1 MKMRRGW
8 VWAAAMLGLAQFP
21 DCAAVAKPATATRE
35 LAACA
40 SFAGW
45 RQAAREAQAA
55 KAKPHKACPKK
66 IHEGESVVVMDPDAG
81 EGSATVQWRGKAW
94 FVDATALGP

>member
-1 MKMRRGW
+1 MRRGGVW
-8 VWAAAMLGLAQFP
+8 VAAIMGLAQFL
-21 DCAAVAKPATATRE
+21 DCVAVAARPATATRE

-45 RQAAREAQAA
+45 RQASREAQAA
-55 KAKPHKACPKK
+55 KLKPHKACPKQ
-66 IHEGESVVVMDPDAG
+66 IHEGETVVVMDPDAG

-94 FVDATALGP
+94 YVDATSLGP